1 MVRIFCKNTGT
12 FKEFPEGTTLQDIAP
27 QFEFDKPYDILAAKV
42 NNVAEGLRFRVF
54 HNRDVEFWT
63 TVPTSDATSTAGRCA
78 FSSTRPQG
86 ICSRKAG

>member
-42 NNVAEGLRFRVF
+42 NNVAEGLRF
-54 HNRDVEFWT
+54 
-63 TVPTSDATSTAGRCA
+63 
-78 FSSTRPQG
+78 
-86 ICSRKAG
+86 